1 MWKGKERATA
11 SDSDPEFLDLDPTI
25 TYRHLQ
31 SHALGVRDPL
41 RVIALCDSDAFYA
54 GCEMVRLKVDPEQPL
69 VVSQW
74 DSIIAVN
81 YPSRKFGITRMDKVK
96 DAQKRCPNLM
106 VVHVATY
113 REGDAEPGY
122 WENPDTKTHKVGFT
136 NRTHS
141 PTLTYGFRS
150 PWISTAERATK
161 FIMHSR
167 NPYRLALSLV
177 RAGSVMSLSMLS
189 EDSFYREGFY

>member
-1 MWKGKERATA
+1 MWKGKERAATPD
-11 SDSDPEFLDLDPTI
+11 SDSAEFLDLNPTI

-54 GCEMVRLKVDPEQPL
+54 GCEMVRLGVDPEQPL

-96 DAQKRCPNLM
+96 DAQKRCPNLI

-113 REGDAEPGY
+113 KEGDAEPGY

-136 NRTHS
+136 
-141 PTLTYGFRS
+141 
-150 PWISTAERATK
+150 
-161 FIMHSR
+161 
-167 NPYRLALSLV
+167 
-177 RAGSVMSLSMLS
+177 
-189 EDSFYREGFY
+189 D

>member
-1 MWKGKERATA
+1 MVDVDALIASPPNPIARSCSASMWKGKEKAKPADSA
-11 SDSDPEFLDLDPTI
+11 SEFLDLNPTI

-31 SHALGVRDPL
+31 SHALGVKDPL

-54 GCEMVRLKVDPEQPL
+54 GCEMVRLGVDPDQPL

-113 REGDAEPGY
+113 KEGDAEPGY
-122 WENPDTKTHKVGFT
+122 WENPNTETHKVVRLSTLPANT
-136 NRTHS
+136 NTR
-141 PTLTYGFRS
+141 P
-150 PWISTAERATK
+150 
-161 FIMHSR
+161 
-167 NPYRLALSLV
+167 
-177 RAGSVMSLSMLS
+177 
-189 EDSFYREGFY
+189 

>member
-1 MWKGKERATA
+1 MKKYIPLVRIYSGRHQTQSPVTWHDVDTLQRARSLPPLLIRKVCLCSASMWKGKERAAA
-11 SDSDPEFLDLDPTI
+11 SDSDPEFLDLNPTI

-31 SHALGVRDPL
+31 SHTLNVRDPL

-54 GCEMVRLKVDPEQPL
+54 GCEMVRLGVDPEQPL

-96 DAQKRCPNLM
+96 DAQKRCPNLI

-113 REGDAEPGY
+113 KEGDAEPEY
-122 WENPDTKTHKVGFT
+122 WENPDTKTHKVGASVGLI
-136 NRTHS
+136 NRC
-141 PTLTYGFRS
+141 
-150 PWISTAERATK
+150 
-161 FIMHSR
+161 
-167 NPYRLALSLV
+167 
-177 RAGSVMSLSMLS
+177 
-189 EDSFYREGFY
+189 

>member
-1 MWKGKERATA
+1 MWKGKGKDTATD
-11 SDSDPEFLDLDPTI
+11 SDSEFLDLNPTI
-25 TYRHLQ
+25 TYRHLH
-31 SHALGVRDPL
+31 SHTLGVKDPL

-54 GCEMVRLKVDPEQPL
+54 GCEMVRLGVDPEQPL

-113 REGDAEPGY
+113 KEGDPEPGY
-122 WENPDTKTHKVGFT
+122 WENPDTKTHKVGST
-136 NRTHS
+136 MELTPGANARHQVSLDLYRRESNRVHNA
-141 PTLTYGFRS
+141 FK
-150 PWISTAERATK
+150 E
-161 FIMHSR
+161 
-167 NPYRLALSLV
+167 SLP
-177 RAGSVMSLSMLS
+177 AGSELGWSLFHLVFFGHTKASS
-189 EDSFYREGFY
+189 NREGFH